1 MLPCNER
8 KSVAW
13 RERIAA
19 SLESRAACFIYEF
32 LLYIQFLLRLFL
44 DRIRDFKYT
53 LSTQNNEVS
62 AFSKYSALRRPRT
75 VLI

>member
-19 SLESRAACFIYEF
+19 SLGSRAACFIYEF
-32 LLYIQFLLRLFL
+32 LLYIQFLLQLFL

-53 LSTQNNEVS
+53 LSTQNNEVDV
-62 AFSKYSALRRPRT
+62 FSRYFEL
-75 VLI
+75 